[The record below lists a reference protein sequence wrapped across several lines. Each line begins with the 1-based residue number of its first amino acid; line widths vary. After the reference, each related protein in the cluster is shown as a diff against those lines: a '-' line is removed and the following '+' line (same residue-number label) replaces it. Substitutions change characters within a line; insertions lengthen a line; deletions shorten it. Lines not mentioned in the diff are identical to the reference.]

1 MSPNFRFLNYENLIF
16 IAFIYTKSKFQL
28 SRLKSAPIPIKIFL
42 HTHPTPRVF
51 HLFRKTC
58 TLTLTYVNVLP
69 IETSQTLPIKK
80 VFVAYNYKK
89 LIVRDS
95 NSDKSFDGNTRK
107 KIIIPNH
114 CCYMVLGK

>member
-28 SRLKSAPIPIKIFL
+28 SRLKSAPIPIKMFL

-51 HLFRKTC
+51 HLFRKTR

-80 VFVAYNYKK
+80 VFVAYNYCDQKHK
-89 LIVRDS
+89 L
-95 NSDKSFDGNTRK
+95 
-107 KIIIPNH
+107 
-114 CCYMVLGK
+114 